1 MKCTVTAS
9 LPKPNPGAKGFLEV
23 QKIVRCPPGIVCPD
37 PSSFT
42 MNIDVSGGVS
52 GMGWNPHTCRG
63 VSPPAVCQVII
74 NLQAGKTA
82 NYMVTEVAPFPPIPA
97 GLTFEKIPSAC
108 CQGTIGNTQKI
119 YCIFTNE
126 YKRA

>member
-1 MKCTVTAS
+1 
-9 LPKPNPGAKGFLEV
+9 
-23 QKIVRCPPGIVCPD
+23 
-37 PSSFT
+37 

-74 NLQAGKTA
+74 NLQTGKTA
-82 NYMVTEVAPFPPIPA
+82 NYIVTEVAPFPPIPA
-97 GLTFEKIPSAC
+97 GLTFEKFPSAG
-108 CQGTIGNTQKI
+108 CQGTIWNTQKI